1 MMRAASRVAG
11 RGACLSLLVIGLVR
25 LATAD
30 TITISGVIAQS
41 TSDGTGPAANNPS
54 LNNILDGDLYAITL
68 GFAGS
73 ITSPGT
79 YSLASPTLLFSDS
92 SAAASESS
100 FDSVSLSVTADGSS
114 YDLSLLGC
122 LTTGSGCL
130 LGNELDLNFSIP
142 IAGLNSQNV
151 TAQAISGIQPLDLLE
166 DDGVTDIHGSVSQYS
181 YTGQAAAVPEP
192 GSGWLVGLSLGAAAA
207 VGRRRKQRRKAN

>member
-1 MMRAASRVAG
+1 MIRAASWLAG
-11 RGACLSLLVIGLVR
+11 RGVCFSLLLFGMVR

-30 TITISGVIAQS
+30 AITIGGVITQS

-54 LNNILDGDLYAITL
+54 LNNILDGDLYSITV

-79 YSLASPTLLFSDS
+79 YPLASPTLLFSDS

-100 FDSVSLSVTADGSS
+100 FGSVSLSVTADGSS

-122 LTTGSGCL
+122 LTTGGGCL

-151 TAQAISGIQPLDLLE
+151 TAQAISGFQPLDLLE
-166 DDGVTDIHGSVSQYS
+166 DDGVTDIHGSVTQYS
-181 YTGQAAAVPEP
+181 YAGRPAAVPEP
-192 GSGWLVGLSLGAAAA
+192 GSGWLLGLILAGAA
-207 VGRRRKQRRKAN
+207 VGRRGKQTRKAN